1 VLLLWTENL
10 RVGVEK
16 FDEDNKRLVASVNA
30 LHGVIQAGE
39 SARMLKSVLDELERY
54 AWQHCTGEE
63 VAFLET
69 GYPDAAAH
77 IAEHDQ
83 LRQMIEKMKQQ
94 RDLGTDAMLP
104 VDVMNLIYIWITNH
118 ICNRDR
124 KYSEFMRVR
133 GILGAPPDPQAL
145 AHAARY
151 STPAAFLASD
161 VPGAN
166 QETMAH
172 TESMAPMIAS
182 ESVIGT
188 SSQRAAS
195 ILRATKASSAPSP

>member
-1 VLLLWTENL
+1 MLLLWTENL

-118 ICNRDR
+118 VYSADR
-124 KYSEFMRVR
+124 RSSEFMRAAGV
-133 GILGAPPDPQAL
+133 LHLLPEPVAP
-145 AHAARY
+145 AHAASRA
-151 STPAAFLASD
+151 TPAQFLASD
-161 VPGAN
+161 APGASHDAI
-166 QETMAH
+166 AH
-172 TESMAPMIAS
+172 SERMAPMIAS
-182 ESVIGT
+182 ESMIGT
-188 SSQRAAS
+188 SIQRAAS
-195 ILRATKASSAPSP
+195 ILRATKASSTPNP